1 MKNKYTCPAEKT
13 ANEWLAENGI
23 CAAQLL
29 KAELELLQAQ
39 KIAHNLLKH
48 NAAYL
53 EPKEI
58 AVLNKFLQAMSFA
71 NSRKKLSTRHA
82 YKIMNIGTAINRKLF
97 KQHRKLQAAN

>member
-1 MKNKYTCPAEKT
+1 MKNKYTCPADKT

-29 KAELELLQAQ
+29 KAELAQQQAQ

-48 NAAYL
+48 NANL
-53 EPKEI
+53 LDHKQI
-58 AVLNKFLQAMSFA
+58 SVLNTYLRLMSFP
-71 NSRKKLSTRHA
+71 NTRRKLTSRHA

-97 KQHRKLQAAN
+97 KKNRKLQAAN